1 MVILGAL
8 LIAGGNPPKLLEP
21 VDQAFHL
28 AAQSINGPIKRPC
41 ALLVPFARNRQADT
55 MPAQVAPNRPTAVG
69 LIAHQAPR
77 AAFGP
82 AAPWPFDR
90 ALFQQGHQQRGFM
103 PLPRRQ
109 EPGEGL
115 AVALGPQMD
124 FGAEATLAAA

>member
-8 LIAGGNPPKLLEP
+8 LIAGGHPPKLLEP

-28 AAQSINGPIKRPC
+28 AAQPIHGSIKRPR
-41 ALLVPFARNRQADT
+41 AVLVPFARKRQADA

-77 AAFGP
+77 AACGP

-90 ALFQQGHQQRGFM
+90 ALGQQGHQQRGFL

-115 AVALGPQMD
+115 AVALGPQRD
-124 FGAEATLAAA
+124 CGAEATLAAA

>member
-1 MVILGAL
+1 MVILGTL

-21 VDQAFHL
+21 VNQAFHL
-28 AAQSINGPIKRPC
+28 AAQPINGPIKGPR
-41 ALLVPFARNRQADT
+41 AVLIPFARNRQADA
-55 MPAQVAPNRPTAVG
+55 MPAQVAPNCPTAVG
-69 LIAHQAPR
+69 LIADQAPR

-82 AAPWPFDR
+82 AAPGPFDR
-90 ALFQQGHQQRGFM
+90 PLFQQGHQQRGFM

-124 FGAEATLAAA
+124 FGAEAALAAA